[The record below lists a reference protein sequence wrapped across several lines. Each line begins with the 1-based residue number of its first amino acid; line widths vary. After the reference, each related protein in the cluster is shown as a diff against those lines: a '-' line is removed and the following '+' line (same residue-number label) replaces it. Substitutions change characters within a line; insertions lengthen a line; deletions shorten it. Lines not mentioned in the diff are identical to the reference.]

1 MGARYILALVLMI
14 AVMIIWSQIYPRYFA
29 PEMTEPGISEET
41 PSTDTP
47 EGVET
52 EINNNDPTIPGSP
65 ISTQDTPNDR
75 KVHVKTST
83 YNITFNAKWAEAKRW
98 ELIEKKENGTLRF
111 PDRSNSDKD
120 IPLNLIPE
128 TAVNCLGLSGIVNFN
143 EQNNLKYANWKVEEE
158 KTDIKL
164 SDTQET
170 ETLTFTTEIDQQLK
184 VSKEFVFYNNSYTV
198 DLNLIFENI
207 SETSDPVRIGGS
219 NALNGYEL
227 QWGPGISADLNEYEK
242 MTGKR
247 GRRGTEGAIT
257 YIGTGKPKREL
268 KQEIATQAVL
278 WAGLS
283 SQYFSAI
290 MIPHPDLRPTYLLVN
305 DEANRDKEDIV
316 TAPTETAVLR
326 MPQFSLVSQQPVKH
340 TFRLYVGPKDDT
352 ILKQITPPNAEDTEI
367 KLPKIIDFGFF
378 APVAWAMLWVVKG
391 LYTVFQNYGI
401 AIILLT
407 FLVKVI
413 SFPLTRKAHVS
424 MKKMQQLQPQL
435 TELREKYRDDP
446 QKFNKASMRIYK
458 ENGVNP
464 LSGCIPWIPQ
474 LPIFWALFALL
485 GSAVE
490 FRGAPF
496 LLWINDLSAPDTL
509 YKLPFSI
516 PIILPAF
523 GTIDAIRFLPIL
535 NGVTTMLQQKFVGGM
550 SPTPAST
557 GMQAKL
563 MKFMPLIFVFIFYNW
578 ASGFVLYWLCN
589 NIFTVGQQYIQT
601 RFFHDGEPDIK
612 ENTPKRKTK

>member
-14 AVMIIWSQIYPRYFA
+14 AVMVIWSQVYPRFFA
-29 PEMTEPGISEET
+29 PELTEPGISEET
-41 PSTDTP
+41 PTTDTV
-47 EGVET
+47 EGEGT
-52 EINNNDPTIPGSP
+52 EKNSSDPTIPGP
-65 ISTQDTPNDR
+65 ITIQDIPDDD

-83 YNITFNAKWAEAKRW
+83 YDITFNENWAEVKRW
-98 ELIEKKENGTLRF
+98 ELVEKKENGAYRF
-111 PDRSNSDKD
+111 PDRSNKDKD
-120 IPLNLIPE
+120 SPLNLIPE
-128 TAVNCLGLSGIVNFN
+128 TAVNCLALSGIVNFN
-143 EQNNLKYANWKVEEE
+143 EQHNLKYVNWEAD
-158 KTDIKL
+158 KTDIEL

-170 ETLTFTTEIDQQLK
+170 ETLTFTTKKLIDQQLK
-184 VSKEFVFYNNSYTV
+184 VTKQFVFYNNSYAV
-198 DLNLIFENI
+198 DLNVTFENV
-207 SETSDPVRIGGS
+207 SDSPDPVRIGDS
-219 NALNGYEL
+219 NPVNGYQL
-227 QWGPGISADLNEYEK
+227 QWGPGINADLNEYEK

-247 GRRGTEGAIT
+247 GRRGAEGAIT

-268 KQEIATQAVL
+268 KQEIVDITVL

-290 MIPHPDLRPTYLLVN
+290 MIPDPQLQSTYLLVN
-305 DEANRDKEDIV
+305 NESNRDKIDVV

-326 MPQFSLVSQQPVKH
+326 IPQFSLASQQKQTH
-340 TFRLYVGPKDDT
+340 AFRLYVGPKEDT
-352 ILKQITPPNAEDTEI
+352 ILKQITPPNAAETEI

-391 LYTVFQNYGI
+391 LYHVFQNYGI

-464 LSGCIPWIPQ
+464 LSGCIPWLPQ

-485 GSAVE
+485 GSAIE

-557 GMQAKL
+557 SMQAKL

-601 RFFHDGEPDIK
+601 KFFHDGEPEIK
-612 ENTPKRKTK
+612 DNTPKRKPK

>member
-29 PEMTEPGISEET
+29 PEMTEPGTSEET

-47 EGVET
+47 EGGEI
-52 EINNNDPTIPGSP
+52 EINSNDPTIPP
-65 ISTQDTPNDR
+65 IPTQDTPDDP
-75 KVHVKTST
+75 KVRVTTST
-83 YNITFNAKWAEAKRW
+83 YDITFNEKWAEAKSW
-98 ELIEKKENGTLRF
+98 ELIEKKENGKYRF

-120 IPLNLIPE
+120 SPLNLIPE

-143 EQNNLKYANWKVEEE
+143 ELYNLKYANWDEESDR
-158 KTDIKL
+158 KHIVL

-170 ETLTFTTEIDQQLK
+170 ETVTFTTEIGQQLK
-184 VSKEFVFYNNSYTV
+184 VYKEFVFYNNSYTV
-198 DLNLIFENI
+198 DLNLTFENI

-257 YIGTGKPKREL
+257 YIGTGKPKREI
-268 KQEIATQAVL
+268 KQEIGNPTVL

-290 MIPHPDLRPTYLLVN
+290 MIPDPDLRPTYLLVN
-305 DEANRDKEDIV
+305 DESNSDKEDVV

-326 MPQFSLVSQQPVKH
+326 MPQFSLVSQDRQEH
-340 TFRLYVGPKDDT
+340 AFRLYVGPKDDT
-352 ILKQITPPNAEDTEI
+352 ILKQITPPNAVDTEI

-391 LYTVFQNYGI
+391 LYHVFHNYGI

>member
-29 PEMTEPGISEET
+29 PEMTEPGTSEET
-41 PSTDTP
+41 SQTDTP
-47 EGVET
+47 EDMET
-52 EINNNDPTIPGSP
+52 EINSNDPTSSVPPIP
-65 ISTQDTPNDR
+65 THDTPDDP
-75 KVHVKTST
+75 KVHVKTAT
-83 YNITFNAKWAEAKRW
+83 YNITFNEKWAEAKRW
-98 ELIEKKENGTLRF
+98 ELIEKKENGKYRF

-120 IPLNLIPE
+120 SPLNLIPE

-143 EQNNLKYANWKVEEE
+143 EQNNLKFANWDE
-158 KTDIKL
+158 KSGRTHIVL

-170 ETLTFTTEIDQQLK
+170 ETVTFTTVIDQQLR

-219 NALNGYEL
+219 NALNGYDL
-227 QWGPGISADLNEYEK
+227 QWGPGINADLNEYEK

-257 YIGTGKPKREL
+257 YIGTGKPKREI
-268 KQEIATQAVL
+268 KQETGNPTVL

-290 MIPHPDLRPTYLLVN
+290 MIPEPDLRPTYLLVN
-305 DEANRDKEDIV
+305 DESSSDKEDV

-326 MPQFSLVSQQPVKH
+326 IPQFSLAPQDKQEH
-340 TFRLYVGPKDDT
+340 AFRLYVGPKDDT
-352 ILKQITPPNAEDTEI
+352 ILKQITPPKAEDTEI

-391 LYTVFQNYGI
+391 LYHVFHNYGI

-407 FLVKVI
+407 LLVKVI

-601 RFFHDGEPDIK
+601 KFFHDGGPDIK

>member
-14 AVMIIWSQIYPRYFA
+14 AVMIIWSQVYPRLFA
-29 PEMTEPGISEET
+29 PELTEPGKPEQT
-41 PSTDTP
+41 PPNDTP
-47 EGVET
+47 ESVSPET
-52 EINNNDPTIPGSP
+52 DTNDPSIPELPITIQDSP
-65 ISTQDTPNDR
+65 DDP
-75 KVHVKTST
+75 KVHVKTT
-83 YNITFNAKWAEAKRW
+83 IYNITFNEKWAEAKRW
-98 ELIEKKENGTLRF
+98 ELVEKKENGMLRF
-111 PDRSNSDKD
+111 PDRSNSDKS

-128 TAVNCLGLSGIVNFN
+128 SAVNCLALSGLVNFN
-143 EQNNLKYANWKVEEE
+143 EQNNLKYANWKADKINIE
-158 KTDIKL
+158 L

-170 ETLTFTTEIDQQLK
+170 GTLTFTTVIDQQLK
-184 VSKEFVFYNNSYTV
+184 VSKQFVFYNNSYTV
-198 DLNLIFENI
+198 DLSLIFENV
-207 SETSDPVRIGGS
+207 SEALDPLLIGGS
-219 NALNGYEL
+219 NPVNGYEL
-227 QWGPGISADLNEYEK
+227 QWGPGINADLNEYEK
-242 MTGKR
+242 ITGKR
-247 GRRGTEGAIT
+247 GRRGAEGAIT

-268 KQEIATQAVL
+268 KQDIAAETVL

-290 MIPHPDLRPTYLLVN
+290 MIPDPELDSTYLLVH
-305 DEANRDKEDIV
+305 DEANKDKGDVV

-326 MPQFSLVSQQPVKH
+326 IPKFSLASQQEQTH
-340 TFRLYVGPKDDT
+340 AFRLYVGPKDDT
-352 ILKQITPPNAEDTEI
+352 LLKQITPPNAVDTEI

-378 APVAWAMLWVVKG
+378 APVAWAMLWVVKV
-391 LYTVFQNYGI
+391 LFNIFHNYGI

-464 LSGCIPWIPQ
+464 LSGCIPWLPQ

-516 PIILPAF
+516 PIILPQF

-550 SPTPAST
+550 SPTPASS

-601 RFFHDGEPDIK
+601 KFFHDGEPEIK
-612 ENTPKRKTK
+612 ENTPKRKPK

>member
-14 AVMIIWSQIYPRYFA
+14 AVMIIWSQVYPRFFA
-29 PEMTEPGISEET
+29 PELTEPGISEET
-41 PSTDTP
+41 PPTDTV
-47 EGVET
+47 EGEEP
-52 EINNNDPTIPGSP
+52 EINSSDPTIPIPITIQDSP
-65 ISTQDTPNDR
+65 DDP

-83 YNITFNAKWAEAKRW
+83 YNITFNEKWAEAKRW
-98 ELIEKKENGTLRF
+98 ELVEKKENGALRF
-111 PDRSNSDKD
+111 PDRSNNDKD

-128 TAVNCLGLSGIVNFN
+128 TAVNCLALSGIVNFN
-143 EQNNLKYANWKVEEE
+143 EQNNLKYATWEAD

-170 ETLTFTTEIDQQLK
+170 ETLTFTTDKLIDQQLK
-184 VSKEFVFYNNSYTV
+184 VTKQFVFYNNSYTV
-198 DLNLIFENI
+198 DLNVTFENV
-207 SETSDPVRIGGS
+207 SDSPDPVRIGGS
-219 NALNGYEL
+219 NPINGYEL
-227 QWGPGISADLNEYEK
+227 QWGPGINADLNEYEK

-268 KQEIATQAVL
+268 KQEIVDITVL

-290 MIPHPDLRPTYLLVN
+290 MIPDPELKSTYLLVN
-305 DEANRDKEDIV
+305 DEANKDKADVV

-326 MPQFSLVSQQPVKH
+326 IPQFSLASLEKQTH

-352 ILKQITPPNAEDTEI
+352 ILKQVTPPNAVETEI

-391 LYTVFQNYGI
+391 LYHVFQNYGI

-601 RFFHDGEPDIK
+601 KFFHDGEPEIK
-612 ENTPKRKTK
+612 DNTPKRKPK

>member
-29 PEMTEPGISEET
+29 PEMPEPGTSEET
-41 PSTDTP
+41 PQTDTP
-47 EGVET
+47 EDVET
-52 EINNNDPTIPGSP
+52 EKNSNDPTIPP
-65 ISTQDTPNDR
+65 IPTQDTPDDP

-83 YNITFNAKWAEAKRW
+83 YNITFNEKWAEAKRW
-98 ELIEKKENGTLRF
+98 ELVEKKENGTLRF

-143 EQNNLKYANWKVEEE
+143 EQNNLKYQNWKADKKNIE
-158 KTDIKL
+158 L

-170 ETLTFTTEIDQQLK
+170 ETLIFTTVIDQQLK
-184 VSKEFVFYNNSYTV
+184 VSKKFVFYNNSYTV
-198 DLNLIFENI
+198 DLYLTFENV
-207 SETSDPVRIGGS
+207 SETPDPVRIGGS

-227 QWGPGISADLNEYEK
+227 QWGPGINADLNEYEK

-268 KQEIATQAVL
+268 KQEIATASVL
-278 WAGLS
+278 WAGIS

-290 MIPHPDLRPTYLLVN
+290 MIPEPDLRPTYLLVK
-305 DEANRDKEDIV
+305 DESNSDKEDVV

-326 MPQFSLVSQQPVKH
+326 IPQFSLAPQQQQEH
-340 TFRLYVGPKDDT
+340 AFRLYVGPKDDT

-612 ENTPKRKTK
+612 ENTPKRQTK

>member
-14 AVMIIWSQIYPRYFA
+14 AVMIIWSQVYPRFFA
-29 PEMTEPGISEET
+29 PELTEPGISEET
-41 PSTDTP
+41 PPTDTV
-47 EGVET
+47 EGEEP
-52 EINNNDPTIPGSP
+52 EINSSDPTNPVPITIQDSP
-65 ISTQDTPNDR
+65 NGDP
-75 KVHVKTST
+75 VHVETST
-83 YNITFNAKWAEAKRW
+83 YKITFDENWAEAKRW
-98 ELIEKKENGTLRF
+98 ELVEINENGAYRF
-111 PDRSNSDKD
+111 ADRSNNDKD
-120 IPLNLIPE
+120 SPLNLIPD
-128 TAVNCLGLSGIVNFN
+128 TAVNCLGLSGIINFN
-143 EQNNLKYANWKVEEE
+143 EQHNLKHAKWKADKENIE
-158 KTDIKL
+158 L

-170 ETLTFTTEIDQQLK
+170 ETLTFTTVIDQKLK
-184 VSKEFVFYNNSYTV
+184 VAKQFVFNNNSYTV
-198 DLNLIFENI
+198 DLNLTFENV
-207 SETSDPVRIGGS
+207 SDTPDPVRIGGS
-219 NALNGYEL
+219 NPINGYEL
-227 QWGPGISADLNEYEK
+227 QWGPGINADLNEYEK
-242 MTGKR
+242 ITGKR

-268 KQEIATQAVL
+268 KQEIVDITVL

-290 MIPHPDLRPTYLLVN
+290 MIPDPELQSKYLLVK
-305 DEANRDKEDIV
+305 DELNKDKADVV

-326 MPQFSLVSQQPVKH
+326 IPQFSLASMQKQTH
-340 TFRLYVGPKDDT
+340 AFRLYVGPKDDT
-352 ILKQITPPNAEDTEI
+352 ILKQITPPNAAETEI

-391 LYTVFQNYGI
+391 LYHVFQNYGI

-464 LSGCIPWIPQ
+464 LSGCIPWLPQ

-557 GMQAKL
+557 GFQAKL

-601 RFFHDGEPDIK
+601 KFFHDGEPEITD
-612 ENTPKRKTK
+612 NSPKRKPK

>member
-14 AVMIIWSQIYPRYFA
+14 AVMIIWSQVYPRFFA
-29 PEMTEPGISEET
+29 PELTEPGTSEET
-41 PSTDTP
+41 PTTDAP

-52 EINNNDPTIPGSP
+52 ETNSNDPTIPVPITMPDSP
-65 ISTQDTPNDR
+65 DDP
-75 KVHVKTST
+75 KVHVATST
-83 YNITFNAKWAEAKRW
+83 YNITFNEKWAEAKRW
-98 ELIEKKENGTLRF
+98 ELVEKKESGTLRF
-111 PDRSNSDKD
+111 PDRSNSGKD

-128 TAVNCLGLSGIVNFN
+128 TAVNCLALSGIVNFN
-143 EQNNLKYANWKVEEE
+143 EQNNLKYQNWKAD
-158 KTDIKL
+158 KKNIQL
-164 SDTQET
+164 SNTQDT
-170 ETLTFTTEIDQQLK
+170 ETLTFTTEIDQQLR
-184 VSKEFVFYNNSYTV
+184 VSKQFVFYNNSYTV

-207 SETSDPVRIGGS
+207 SETPDPVRIGGS
-219 NALNGYEL
+219 NPVNGYEL
-227 QWGPGISADLNEYEK
+227 QWGPGINADLNEYEK

-247 GRRGTEGAIT
+247 GRRGAEGAIT

-290 MIPHPDLRPTYLLVN
+290 MIPEPGLRPTYLLVN
-305 DEANRDKEDIV
+305 DESNSDKEDVV

-326 MPQFSLVSQQPVKH
+326 IPQFSLASEDKQTH
-340 TFRLYVGPKDDT
+340 AFRLYVGPKDDT

-557 GMQAKL
+557 GMQAKI

>member
-29 PEMTEPGISEET
+29 PEMTEPGTSQEET
-41 PSTDTP
+41 PPTDTP
-47 EGVET
+47 EGGEI
-52 EINNNDPTIPGSP
+52 EINSNDPTIPEAITIQDSP
-65 ISTQDTPNDR
+65 DDP
-75 KVHVKTST
+75 KVHVKTRT
-83 YNITFNAKWAEAKRW
+83 YNITFNEKWAEAKLW

-111 PDRSNSDKD
+111 PDRSNSDKE

-128 TAVNCLGLSGIVNFN
+128 TAVNCIALSGIVNFN
-143 EQNNLKYANWKVEEE
+143 EQHNLKYANWKADKKNIE
-158 KTDIKL
+158 L

-170 ETLTFTTEIDQQLK
+170 ETLTFTTVIDQQLK
-184 VSKEFVFYNNSYTV
+184 VSKKFIFYNNSYTV
-198 DLNLIFENI
+198 DLNLIFENV

-219 NALNGYEL
+219 NPVNGYEL
-227 QWGPGISADLNEYEK
+227 QWGPGINADLNEYEK

-257 YIGTGKPKREL
+257 YIGTGKPKREI
-268 KQEIATQAVL
+268 KQDIGNPTVL

-290 MIPHPDLRPTYLLVN
+290 MIPEPDLRPTYLLIN
-305 DEANRDKEDIV
+305 DESNSDKEDDV

-326 MPQFSLVSQQPVKH
+326 IPQFSLAPQDRQEH
-340 TFRLYVGPKDDT
+340 AFRLYVGPKDDT
-352 ILKQITPPNAEDTEI
+352 ILKQITPPNAVDTEI

-391 LYTVFQNYGI
+391 LHTVFQNYGI

-589 NIFTVGQQYIQT
+589 NIFTVGQQYVQT
-601 RFFHDGEPDIK
+601 KFFHDGEPETK
-612 ENTPKRKTK
+612 ENTPKRKPK

>member
-14 AVMIIWSQIYPRYFA
+14 AVMIIWSQVYPRFFA
-29 PEMTEPGISEET
+29 PELTDPGISEET
-41 PSTDTP
+41 STPDAA
-47 EGVET
+47 EGEEP
-52 EINNNDPTIPGSP
+52 EINSSDPTIPIPITIQDSP
-65 ISTQDTPNDR
+65 DDP
-75 KVHVKTST
+75 KVHVETST
-83 YNITFNAKWAEAKRW
+83 YNITFNEKWAEAKRW
-98 ELIEKKENGTLRF
+98 ELVEKKENGALRF
-111 PDRSNSDKD
+111 PDRSNNDKD
-120 IPLNLIPE
+120 SPLNLIPD
-128 TAVNCLGLSGIVNFN
+128 TAVNCLALSGIVNFN
-143 EQNNLKYANWKVEEE
+143 EQNNLKYATWEAD

-170 ETLTFTTEIDQQLK
+170 ETLTFTTVIDQQLK
-184 VSKEFVFYNNSYTV
+184 VAKQFVFNNNSYTV
-198 DLNLIFENI
+198 DLNVTFENV
-207 SETSDPVRIGGS
+207 SDSPDPVRIGGS
-219 NALNGYEL
+219 NQINGYEL
-227 QWGPGISADLNEYEK
+227 QWGPGINADLNEYEK

-247 GRRGTEGAIT
+247 GRRGAEGAIT

-268 KQEIATQAVL
+268 KQEIVDITVL

-290 MIPHPDLRPTYLLVN
+290 MIPDPELQSTYLLVN
-305 DEANRDKEDIV
+305 DEANKDKADVV

-326 MPQFSLVSQQPVKH
+326 IPQFSLASLQKQTH
-340 TFRLYVGPKDDT
+340 AFRLYVGPKDDT
-352 ILKQITPPNAEDTEI
+352 ILKQITPPNAVETEI

-391 LYTVFQNYGI
+391 LYHVFQNYGI

-601 RFFHDGEPDIK
+601 KFFHDGEPEIK
-612 ENTPKRKTK
+612 DNTPKRKTK

>member
-14 AVMIIWSQIYPRYFA
+14 AVMIIWSQVYPRFFA
-29 PEMTEPGISEET
+29 PELTEPGISEET
-41 PSTDTP
+41 PPTDTV
-47 EGVET
+47 EGEEP
-52 EINNNDPTIPGSP
+52 EINSSDPTIPIPITIQDSP
-65 ISTQDTPNDR
+65 DDP

-83 YNITFNAKWAEAKRW
+83 YNITFNEKWAEAKRW
-98 ELIEKKENGTLRF
+98 ELVEKKENGALRF
-111 PDRSNSDKD
+111 PDRSNNDKD

-128 TAVNCLGLSGIVNFN
+128 TAVNCLALSGIVNFN
-143 EQNNLKYANWKVEEE
+143 EQNNLKYATWKAD
-158 KTDIKL
+158 KTDIEL

-170 ETLTFTTEIDQQLK
+170 ETLTFTTVIDQQLK
-184 VSKEFVFYNNSYTV
+184 VAKQFVFYNNSYTV
-198 DLNLIFENI
+198 DLNVTFENV
-207 SETSDPVRIGGS
+207 SDSPDPVRIGGS
-219 NALNGYEL
+219 NPINGYEL
-227 QWGPGISADLNEYEK
+227 QWGPGINADLNEYEK

-268 KQEIATQAVL
+268 KQEIVDITVL

-290 MIPHPDLRPTYLLVN
+290 MIPDPELKSTYLLVN
-305 DEANRDKEDIV
+305 DEANKDKADVV

-326 MPQFSLVSQQPVKH
+326 IPQFSLASLEKQTH

-352 ILKQITPPNAEDTEI
+352 ILKQVTPPNAVETEI

-391 LYTVFQNYGI
+391 LYHVFQNYGI

-601 RFFHDGEPDIK
+601 KFFHDGEPEIK
-612 ENTPKRKTK
+612 DNTPKRKPK